1 MQEAS
6 QRLAGIVLGLL
17 GHASIRYSVEAV
29 ICPRIDM
36 KLDWYPGAA
45 QSIRIDHVFFEEE
58 IKTADRN
65 LGWRQARHIL
75 CSCSRR
81 VRRDVARARLFAE
94 QRTPAEIVVLLCPDE
109 LADVRM

>member
-36 KLDWYPGAA
+36 KLDRYPGAA
-45 QSIRIDHVFFEEE
+45 QSIRIDRVFFEEE

-65 LGWRQARHIL
+65 VGRRQARHVR
-75 CSCSRR
+75 CSRSGCIG
-81 VRRDVARARLFAE
+81 RD
-94 QRTPAEIVVLLCPDE
+94 IG
-109 LADVRM
+109 